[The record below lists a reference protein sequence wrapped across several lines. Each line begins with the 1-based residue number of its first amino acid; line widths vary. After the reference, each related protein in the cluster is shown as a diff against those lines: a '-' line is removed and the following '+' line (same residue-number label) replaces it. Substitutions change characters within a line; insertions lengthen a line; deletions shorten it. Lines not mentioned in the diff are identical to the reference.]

1 VGLFAAL
8 VALQND
14 PSDCQDLVAGQEF
27 VLVSLDERLP
37 DIAARGTGNLH
48 RDIGR
53 HDPAFDRDEEPLL
66 AMIEQIT
73 NRRDIIGGEVDLRG
87 DLGVCVT
94 SLAKARASC

>member
-14 PSDCQDLVAGQEF
+14 TSDCQDLVAGQEF
-27 VLVSLDERLP
+27 VLVSLGERLL
-37 DIAARGTGNLH
+37 DIAIRCTGNLH

-66 AMIEQIT
+66 AMIEQIP
-73 NRRDIIGGEVDLRG
+73 NRRDIIGDESTFVAISAF
-87 DLGVCVT
+87 V
-94 SLAKARASC
+94 